1 MERIT
6 KSQYLAIPKAYRG
19 TFEDVRG
26 DHPEWKGRRTAF
38 LPGHGTVL
46 FIEGVSFE
54 IVDDVKHY
62 AVCISDA
69 DGGSGEMKCTA
80 KNKTEARQRGRE
92 YIKAWKLRGAK
103 SNTSGKW
110 MLRRCRSMKLKAE
123 LDGVQAV
130 FQKNID
136 QIKAYAPRLKASGRR
151 LARSISL
158 SPLWCIAP
166 QKTLSARFTTTI
178 SSAGAVVWTPSPTRT
193 ANRWTRWKP

>member
-92 YIKAWKLRGAK
+92 YIRAWKLRGAK
-103 SNTSGKW
+103 IEYIRE
-110 MLRRCRSMKLKAE
+110 MDAQEVQEYEAKAE

-136 QIKAYAPRLKASGRR
+136 QIKAYAPRLKASGRYKVFENR
-151 LARSISL
+151 LAWDCLRAFVGTEVLCSWYDKYGCHDVHIETVGRAAL
-158 SPLWCIAP
+158 KNLGVI
-166 QKTLSARFTTTI
+166 
-178 SSAGAVVWTPSPTRT
+178 
-193 ANRWTRWKP
+193 

>member
-1 MERIT
+1 MFA
-6 KSQYLAIPKAYRG
+6 AIILSGKAG
-19 TFEDVRG
+19 A
-26 DHPEWKGRRTAF
+26 PAF

-136 QIKAYAPRLKASGRR
+136 QIKAYAPRLKASGRYKVFENR
-151 LARSISL
+151 LAWDCLRAFVGTEVLCSWYDKYGCHDVHIETVGRAAL
-158 SPLWCIAP
+158 KNLGVI
-166 QKTLSARFTTTI
+166 
-178 SSAGAVVWTPSPTRT
+178 
-193 ANRWTRWKP
+193 